1 VLTSFYAYYQTWLGA
16 IMPRGYTASALL
28 VFGGALVLVGALLG
42 PESRNVEFGAAPA
55 PTPAEPRTP

>member
-1 VLTSFYAYYQTWLGA
+1 
-16 IMPRGYTASALL
+16 MPRGYTAGALL
-28 VFGGALVLVGALLG
+28 VLGGALVLVGALLG